1 MTSAPLK
8 GRLLV
13 ASPTLTDPNFARTV
27 VFVLEHSDDDGA
39 LGLVLNRPSLTAV
52 AEVLPA
58 WAPLAAEPAVA
69 FVGGPVS
76 PNAAICLGWV
86 SPGAEPDGWTAIE
99 GPLGAVDLS
108 EDPATL
114 AGALERVRVYA
125 GYAGWGAAQ
134 LEAEIA
140 LGSWYVVDA
149 LPVDPFVADPSLLWR
164 QVLRRQGGSLALV
177 STFPPDPAL
186 N

>member
-1 MTSAPLK
+1 MTSGPLR

-27 VFVLEHSDDDGA
+27 VLVLEHSDDDGA
-39 LGLVLNRPSLTAV
+39 LGVVLTRPSATPV

-76 PNAAICLGWV
+76 PNAAICLGCAR
-86 SPGAEPDGWTAIE
+86 PGEHPAGWTGID
-99 GPLGAVDLS
+99 GLLGAVDLS
-108 EDPATL
+108 QDPASVE
-114 AGALERVRVYA
+114 GALECVRIYA

-140 LGSWYVVDA
+140 LGAWYVIDA
-149 LPVDPFVADPSLLWR
+149 LPADPFVTAPSQLWR
-164 QVLRRQGGSLALV
+164 QVLRRQGGGLALV
-177 STFPPDPAL
+177 STFPPDPTR

>member
-1 MTSAPLK
+1 MTSGPLK

-13 ASPTLTDPNFARTV
+13 ASPTLRDPNFARAV
-27 VFVLEHSDDDGA
+27 VLMLEHSDEDGA
-39 LGLVLNRPSLTAV
+39 LGLVLDRPSLTSV

-76 PNAAICLGWV
+76 PNAAVCLGW
-86 SPGAEPDGWTAIE
+86 SPAGSEPKGWTAID
-99 GPLGAVDLS
+99 GPLGIVDLS
-108 EDPATL
+108 QDPAAL
-114 AGALERVRVYA
+114 SGALERVRVYA
-125 GYAGWGAAQ
+125 GYAGWGSAQ

-140 LGSWYVVDA
+140 LGAWYVVDA
-149 LPVDPFVADPSLLWR
+149 MPADPFVGDPQLLWR
-164 QVLRRQGGSLALV
+164 HVLRRQGGSLALV
-177 STFPPDPAL
+177 SMFPPDPAL